1 MRKISIILLWWS
13 RTQELE
19 KMAQACL
26 KSILKNTKYPN
37 YEVIIIE
44 NKPTNLRKEKAVD
57 SVYPSPFLAEF
68 KHDKVRHFLQEENL
82 GFVKGNNVGMKLAG
96 DTDCLLLNDDT
107 LAPKGWLK
115 ALVKT
120 VNNHPDCGM
129 VMPPQVHRG
138 SKEYFTFEGDIPKI
152 LNYLAGVIEN
162 NKLEDK
168 SGKMIQ
174 GNWLPLCATIIT
186 RKALNKV
193 GYLDE
198 EFGLGGYEDVDYSW
212 RCIDAGLSLYVNAGS
227 AIFHHY
233 GQSFHYHGGLSE
245 VWVLKGNYL
254 REKHTAIQDTQNN
267 VYRIKDKTE
276 DWFRRNLF
284 KIKPEDIKKFEEIYG
299 KVEE

>member
-19 KMAQACL
+19 RMAQDCL

-57 SVYPSPFLAEF
+57 SVYPSKFLDEF

-82 GFVKGNNVGMKLAG
+82 GFVRGNNVGIKLAG
-96 DTDCLLLNDDT
+96 DNDVLLLNDDMLVPVSWLYPLITT
-107 LAPKGWLK
+107 L
-115 ALVKT
+115 
-120 VNNHPDCGM
+120 NNHPDCAIT
-129 VMPPQVHRG
+129 MPKQVHKN
-138 SKEYFTFEGDIPKI
+138 SKEYFEFEGDLAKI
-152 LNYLAGVIEN
+152 LDYLAKIIDRD
-162 NKLEDK
+162 KLESK
-168 SGKMIQ
+168 ASRMIL

-186 RKALNKV
+186 RKTINKV
-193 GYLDE
+193 GLLDE

-212 RCIDAGLSLYVNAGS
+212 RCLDAGLSLYLTAGS
-227 AIFHHY
+227 YIFHHY

-245 VWVLKGNYL
+245 VWVVKGNYL
-254 REKHTAIQDTQNN
+254 REKHNAIQDIENN

-276 DWFRRNLF
+276 DWFRRCLY
-284 KIKPEDIKKFEEIYG
+284 KIKPEDIKKFEAIYG
-299 KVEE
+299 KVE

>member
-1 MRKISIILLWWS
+1 MKKISIILLWWS

-19 KMAQACL
+19 RMAQDCL
-26 KSILKNTKYPN
+26 KSILENTRYPN

-57 SVYPSPFLAEF
+57 SVYPSKFLDEF

-96 DTDCLLLNDDT
+96 DNDCLLLNDDT
-107 LAPKGWLK
+107 LVPVGWLQ
-115 ALVKT
+115 ALIRT
-120 VNNHPDCGM
+120 VNNYPDCGM
-129 VMPPQVHRG
+129 TMPTQVHK
-138 SKEYFTFEGDIPKI
+138 SSNIYFEFEGDTSKI
-152 LNYLAGVIEN
+152 LNYLAETIDR

-168 SGKMIQ
+168 SSKMIL

-198 EFGLGGYEDVDYSW
+198 EFGLGGFEDVDYSW
-212 RCIDAGLSLYVNAGS
+212 RCIDAGLSLYLNPGS
-227 AIFHHY
+227 TIFHHY

-245 VWVLKGNYL
+245 VWVVKGQYLKD
-254 REKHTAIQDTQNN
+254 KHNAVQDTENN
-267 VYRIKDKTE
+267 SYRIKDKTE
-276 DWFRRNLF
+276 EWFRRSLY
-284 KIKPEDIKKFEEIYG
+284 KIKPEDIKKFEKIYG